1 MTPVTVLWVRAE
13 DTRELARLIAE
24 KIGNLKRRRLVSISR
39 EIGRVEQ
46 VSSSGDMLE
55 YDT

>member
-1 MTPVTVLWVRAE
+1 LTPVTVLWVQAE